1 MRLDEGK
8 VIIDN
13 KEIYDGMD
21 SGSFKKLFST
31 DVNGYI
37 NGSIEREN
45 FKSPKMIEGLL
56 FWVKIIFKNN
66 IISSIEI
73 KNADSKLKNS
83 YDNWC
88 DDRVELKRKS
98 HDEWLINNLGQP
110 NERRAV
116 LLKYIYNWGN
126 IVSYYD
132 PKAGDSGILIT
143 YDRNDVDV

>member
-1 MRLDEGK
+1 M
-8 VIIDN
+8 
-13 KEIYDGMD
+13 
-21 SGSFKKLFST
+21 
-31 DVNGYI
+31 
-37 NGSIEREN
+37 
-45 FKSPKMIEGLL
+45 
-56 FWVKIIFKNN
+56 
-66 IISSIEI
+66 
-73 KNADSKLKNS
+73 
-83 YDNWC
+83 
-88 DDRVELKRKS
+88 KRKG